1 MVNSNNVLDGTVL
14 PVKIAAQMVRAGIAS
29 AVGGADVVGY
39 YSCVL
44 PEEREGRISV
54 TVIGGSGR
62 KRTLTYLMGSR
73 TYDDV
78 SALHLGPDHD
88 VHVVYDLVGAQDIA
102 EHVRAWMA
110 AA

>member
-1 MVNSNNVLDGTVL
+1 ML

-29 AVGGADVVGY
+29 AVGGSDVVGY

-44 PEEREGRISV
+44 PEAREGRISV

-78 SALHLGPDHD
+78 SVLHLGPDHD
-88 VHVVYDLVGAQDIA
+88 VRVISDVVDAQHITA
-102 EHVRAWMA
+102 HVREWLDA
-110 AA
+110 A